1 MLEINYK
8 ENSVIGYNKLKEIAS
23 NNGMAV
29 FGVADVRSIKN
40 TFSIDEDIIE
50 NLNYGIS
57 IGCRVSVKIL
67 DSIKEK
73 PNKLYL
79 HHYKTINA
87 LLDQTGLKIANF
99 IQNQGYDALPVS
111 ASVMLDWQ
119 TPGAHLSHKLVGY
132 HAGVGWRGK
141 NSLLVNPLYGS
152 KVRYSTI
159 LTNFPLIPDKPLDTN
174 CGDCHNCMDNCPVQA
189 ITEDGYDLEKCHTQL
204 KIYQNKDH
212 LTLICGLCVKCCNP
226 Y

>member
-1 MLEINYK
+1 MCKINYK
-8 ENSVIGYNKLKEIAS
+8 DDPLAGYNKLKEIALNS
-23 NNGMAV
+23 GIDV
-29 FGVADVRSIKN
+29 FGVADVTSIKN
-40 TFSIDEDIIE
+40 TFSIDEDVIE

-57 IGCRVSVKIL
+57 IGSRVSAKIL
-67 DSIKEK
+67 DTIKEK

-99 IQNQGYDALPVS
+99 IQNNGFDALPVS

-119 TPGAHLSHKLVGY
+119 KLDAHLSHKLVGY

-152 KVRYSTI
+152 KVRYVTI
-159 LTNFPLIPDKPLDTN
+159 LTNFPLVADKPLSDG
-174 CGDCHNCMDNCPVQA
+174 CGGCHKCLDNCPVQA
-189 ITEDGYDLEKCHTQL
+189 ITEEGYDKEKCHAQL
-204 KIYQNKDH
+204 KIYQNRDH

-226 Y
+226 F